1 MTIENLIRVVPP
13 PERPGDPFSGSWRE
27 IEAKLGTALPSDY
40 KALVALYGLGHFM
53 EDVSIWTPQ
62 AYKRFMRLE
71 FEALQGLKIL
81 REVDEFLFP
90 LWPEPG
96 GLLPFGTTVYSD
108 YLTWRTEGPP
118 DAWRITVVD
127 RGSGF
132 NEVHDYDLDLT
143 DFLAGVALNEIDPP
157 LFEYSF
163 SESERVFTP
172 DPRGPAPLVVMTWR
186 LGLFGSAGSGQ
197 SVSRLGRR

>member
-1 MTIENLIRVVPP
+1 MSIGNLIRVVPP
-13 PERPGDPFSGSWRE
+13 PERPGDPFTGSWRE

-40 KALVALYGLGHFM
+40 KAFVARYGLGVFM
-53 EDVSIWTPQ
+53 EDVSIWTPR

-71 FEALQGLKIL
+71 FEAPQGLKIL
-81 REVDEFLFP
+81 REVEDFRFP

-96 GLLPFGTTVYSD
+96 GLLPFGTTINSD

-132 NEVHDYDLDLT
+132 NEVHDHDCDLT
-143 DFLAGVALNEIDPP
+143 DFLTAVAMNELDPP

-172 DPRGPAPLVVMTWR
+172 DPMGPAPLTVMTWR
-186 LGLFGSAGSGQ
+186 LGPFGDSGH